1 MPQPHASSNSAL
13 AFDEVPRGT
22 GTSGATEQIARALRE
37 SGIDAPSGLYD
48 EALALARDGH
58 LSPAAERLRMLLCL
72 DPTDAEAS
80 LLLGKILAS
89 RGQYQEALA
98 NLDAAVTHG
107 AVLPPGLRDRVEAGL
122 HKQIRDAEEHRARV
136 AARERGEVH
145 ALRDEAKKLR
155 SENAAL
161 ELEVDELQRRVRL
174 WSSATAI
181 SIGVTAA
188 LLLASLI
195 FGGDDH
201 PDADAPSAD
210 SPAAHATGDASTA
223 TTEPVVLTP
232 TPTTVASAK
241 GSASTATTPA
251 ATTGTGTVALDTVP
265 AAGTAAAPAATTGTA
280 SAPTAAPVRTHV
292 VQKGDTL
299 GKLAQRYYG
308 NSGLWP
314 TIQAANRDLL
324 GDGVAL
330 KIGMKLKIPP
340 KP

>member
-1 MPQPHASSNSAL
+1 MSSNTAL
-13 AFDEVPRGT
+13 AFDELPRGT
-22 GTSGATEQIARALRE
+22 GTTGATEEIARTLRE

-48 EALALARDGH
+48 EALTLARDGH

-72 DPTDAEAS
+72 DPTDADAS
-80 LLLGKILAS
+80 LLLGKILAT
-89 RGQYQEALA
+89 RGQFQEALA

-145 ALRDEAKKLR
+145 TLRDEAKKLR
-155 SENAAL
+155 SENASL

-174 WSSATAI
+174 WSSATAVI
-181 SIGVTAA
+181 AGVAAA
-188 LLLASLI
+188 LLLASL
-195 FGGDDH
+195 FLGGSSDV
-201 PDADAPSAD
+201 DATASTDDAPT
-210 SPAAHATGDASTA
+210 AAA
-223 TTEPVVLTP
+223 EPVVLTP
-232 TPTTVASAK
+232 TPATVSGTSATDGEGTIEVT
-241 GSASTATTPA
+241 GSSTRVVEPAPVAAPEPTPAQPVAASTQ
-251 ATTGTGTVALDTVP
+251 
-265 AAGTAAAPAATTGTA
+265 
-280 SAPTAAPVRTHV
+280 THV

-299 GKLAQRYYG
+299 GKLALRYYG

-314 TIQAANRDLL
+314 TIQAANRDQL

-330 KIGMKLKIPP
+330 KLGQTLTIPP